1 MKKRSVL
8 WEGFK
13 PQQMYIASIMRRDSM
28 PTEEELEQLATAM
41 IDGEVEQ
48 AIRNKIDNTKKGGE
62 KD

>member
-1 MKKRSVL
+1 
-8 WEGFK
+8 
-13 PQQMYIASIMRRDSM
+13 M

-48 AIRNKIDNTKKGGE
+48 AIRSKIDNTEKGGE

>member
-1 MKKRSVL
+1 
-8 WEGFK
+8 
-13 PQQMYIASIMRRDSM
+13 M

-48 AIRNKIDNTKKGGE
+48 TIRNKIDNTEKGGE